1 MGILGIRNRTENW
14 KTVENFYPLSEVAK
28 VKLVQR
34 LLEPYPD
41 DKEVTP
47 ASMQVELFWTGV
59 RDCEETISATQCTD
73 VYRSLFGGL
82 RWEIEAFIA
91 EARSANRRPLND
103 LKDWNYRVSD
113 DIFAPDRNGTK
124 IPSSEALRRNLRST
138 EIDIVLETP
147 FHLFIGEAKDVSRL
161 DAKSSYVLVHQ
172 LIRQYVLAKMLL
184 KILGEHRKIVQ
195 FVVGTKVENLK
206 KNEQVMFVEKK
217 GWLKESNI
225 LSWDCVKSITDP
237 FPKTS

>member
-14 KTVENFYPLSEVAK
+14 KTVEHFSHLSEVAK

-34 LLEPYPD
+34 LLEPYHD
-41 DKEVTP
+41 DQEVTT
-47 ASMQVELFWTGV
+47 AGLQVELFWTGV
-59 RDCEETISATQCTD
+59 RDCEETFTATQCKD
-73 VYRSLFGGL
+73 VYLSLFGGL
-82 RWEIEAFIA
+82 RGEIEAFIA
-91 EARSANRRPLND
+91 EAKSARRRPLND

-113 DIFAPDRNGTK
+113 DIFVPGRNGAKT
-124 IPSSEALRRNLRST
+124 PSSEALKSNLRST

-147 FHLFIGEAKDVSRL
+147 SHLFIGEAKDESRL

-184 KILGEHRKIVQ
+184 TILGEHRKIVH

-225 LSWDCVKSITDP
+225 LSWDCVKAITEP
-237 FPKTS
+237 SYKTS